1 MRAAIRERIGI
12 KAEGKSLVMREKR
25 AFTLVEVLV
34 VIAIIALL
42 LSILMPSLSRVRKQA
57 KAVACQLRLGQWGS
71 IFSMYVEDNDG
82 YFPHDE
88 NEEGYYLYWMLLLRP
103 YHQNPELHCCPMAT
117 KPRLNRDG
125 SHGPGWG
132 LGAFQAWGFVD
143 SSYRENKIMGYNG
156 SYGMNHWLWDPPEVW
171 AGMEPHPAE
180 SYWSNASF
188 IRGASNVPMLLDC
201 YTCSAYPDHDNV
213 PPLYDGGLDWIYL
226 GEDQIKRFC
235 INRHDGAINGVFV
248 DYSVR
253 RIGLK
258 ELWTLKWNRQY
269 NLCGPW
275 TKCGGVE
282 PADWPVWMRNFR
294 DY

>member
-1 MRAAIRERIGI
+1 MRKNRG
-12 KAEGKSLVMREKR
+12 
-25 AFTLVEVLV
+25 FTLVELLV
-34 VIAIIALL
+34 VIAIVALL

-57 KAVACQLRLGQWGS
+57 KAVVCQSRLGQWGS
-71 IFSMYVEDNDG
+71 IFSMYVEDN
-82 YFPHDE
+82 
-88 NEEGYYLYWMLLLRP
+88 EGYYPGHIKTKKIGEKYLFWAFLLRP

-117 KPRLNRDG
+117 KPRRNLDG

-132 LGAFQAWGFVD
+132 LGAFQAWGILGSKYGKNQGD
-143 SSYRENKIMGYNG
+143 NG
-156 SYGMNHWLWDPPEVW
+156 SYGMNEWLCDPPEVW
-171 AGMEPHPAE
+171 AGGEPHPAE
-180 SYWSNASF
+180 SYWTNANV
-188 IRGASNVPMLLDC
+188 IKGAGNVPMHLDC
-201 YTCSAYPDHDNV
+201 ATVMQYPDHDNV
-213 PPLYDGGLDWIYL
+213 PPWYDGDLWWPNA
-226 GEDQIKRFC
+226 GEEEMKSFC

-282 PADWPVWMRNFR
+282 RADWPQWMRRFK